1 MAEYRKFY
9 LVPGQ
14 QAPEGSTSTGMPD
27 GGIVWIGDT
36 WTATKI
42 TSHVMTTE
50 EMTEYELLLKY
61 MDSET
66 VFEISFDDFKDD
78 TKLAAIKTD
87 ITTKLTD
94 LSNDVTGVIK

>member
-1 MAEYRKFY
+1 MADEYRKFY

-14 QAPEGSTSTGMPD
+14 QSPAGTTSIAMPD
-27 GGIVWIGDT
+27 GGIVWIGET

-42 TSHVMTTE
+42 NSHVMSTE

-61 MDSET
+61 MDTET
-66 VFEISFDDFKDD
+66 IFEITFDDFKDD

-87 ITTKLTD
+87 IVLKLTD
-94 LSNDVTGVIK
+94 VSNEVIK